1 MEMVESPPIYT
12 IENFI
17 QSCTG
22 LSDVCFEAEDLTHL
36 GKFCLDVKETLKVQG
51 DLSTGMKHLLNND
64 TIFQQYLP
72 PKLNLTTVDY
82 SVGIENIVTDI
93 FKAICNFFKRLVT
106 GLWDFIKKVF
116 GLQKTTSEVNAKNL
130 KLLKPYY
137 DKYRSRLDEIP
148 ASSSIPTYKLA
159 SGTLD
164 TLQTI
169 ILHLTKMDINRLHDQ
184 IHSLVQSDTSVSK
197 IEVDYSVILGKNYV
211 ADLKNIGITFIDE
224 VPVFESIY
232 TNISTSSTIGKLGYD
247 YHSLTELNRIL
258 MKSIVPLKSQ
268 MEKIVKSLDKISNEL
283 VQISH
288 KVSKEESSAEK
299 YKEILETLPQQITRL
314 VGLFQKI
321 SLAVVTYETK
331 TSDIIRCIYE
341 DFRSFGDK

>member
-1 MEMVESPPIYT
+1 MEMVESPPMYA

-17 QSCTG
+17 QSCTE
-22 LSDVCFEAEDLTHL
+22 LTDVCFEAEDLVHI
-36 GKFCLDVKETLKVQG
+36 GKFCLDVRETLKIQG
-51 DLSTGMKHLLNND
+51 DLSFGMKQLLNND
-64 TIFQQYLP
+64 IIFQKYLP
-72 PKLNLTTVDY
+72 PHLNLTTIDY

-106 GLWDFIKKVF
+106 GLWDFIKKIF
-116 GLQKTTSEVNAKNL
+116 GLHKTTSEVNSKNIG
-130 KLLKPYY
+130 LLKPYY
-137 DKYRSRLDEIP
+137 DKYRSKLDEIP
-148 ASSSIPTYKLA
+148 ASSSIPDYKLA

-164 TLQTI
+164 KLQSL
-169 ILHLTKMDINRLHDQ
+169 ILQLTKMDINRLHDQ
-184 IHSLVQSDTSVSK
+184 IHELIQNNSQVSK
-197 IEVDYSVILGKNYV
+197 IEIDYSTILGKNYV
-211 ADLKNIGITFIDE
+211 EELKQLGITFIDDA
-224 VPVFESIY
+224 PVFESIY
-232 TNISTSSTIGKLGYD
+232 LNISTSSTIGKLGYD

-258 MKSIVPLKSQ
+258 TRSILPLKSQ

-299 YKEILETLPQQITRL
+299 YKEILETLPQQITKL